1 VIDQGKVIAEGTP
14 AQLKASVGSGT
25 LRIRLLDPEQRQIAE
40 PIVAGAFKCEV
51 HFEADPAALS
61 APCGSADQA
70 AEVVGQLTRQG
81 IEVANFSL
89 GQPSLDEVFLALTG
103 HTAEEVA
110 TNGDA
115 EVEEEAAA
123 A

>member
-1 VIDQGKVIAEGTP
+1 VIAEGTP

-25 LRIRLLDPEQRQIAE
+25 LRIRLLDPEQRPIAE
-40 PIVAGAFKCEV
+40 PIVARAFHCEV
-51 HFEADPAALS
+51 HFEPDPAALS

-70 AEVVGQLTRQG
+70 ADVVGELTRQG
-81 IEVANFSL
+81 IDVANFSL

-110 TNGDA
+110 TDG
-115 EVEEEAAA
+115 EGEIEEEEAAA
-123 A
+123 